1 MFLHLAQAFDLAI
14 VDTLYSKRRGHL
26 LTYKSG
32 VNATVIDYIMVR
44 RENLRE
50 LKNCKVIPGE
60 AVSTQHRMMVRIGWL
75 TERRMS
81 TEREREREREREL
94 NELGGGS

>member
-14 VDTLYSKRRGHL
+14 VDTVYSKRRGHL

-60 AVSTQHRMMVRIGWL
+60 AVATQHRMMVRRGSL
-75 TERRMS
+75 TGKGRVQD
-81 TEREREREREREL
+81 RE
-94 NELGGGS
+94 N